1 MKKNLLSLICGI
13 AALGASAQI
22 HFNAGLETSHL
33 WRGLEVSSGV
43 DVTSQFTFSDKA
55 NHFNIGFWGGMQIN
69 KDKYKEFDYFA
80 SYSIGGFTV
89 ALWDIWNFTD
99 AQGDAAKIF
108 NYNCRTTSHF
118 FDLSFQYN
126 FGEKVPL
133 TLYWSTIIGG
143 KDRGNT
149 DGEAMDTQRYSTFV
163 QASYKVYEDDKF
175 VVTPSVGGNFAF
187 KPTMNDE
194 GKKRETFYG
203 NEGGIND
210 VRLNVT
216 YKLKVGNHEMP
227 ITGTAMWNPQANRGY
242 YGVAINLLTL

>member
-1 MKKNLLSLICGI
+1 
-13 AALGASAQI
+13 
-22 HFNAGLETSHL
+22 
-33 WRGLEVSSGV
+33 
-43 DVTSQFTFSDKA
+43 
-55 NHFNIGFWGGMQIN
+55 
-69 KDKYKEFDYFA
+69 
-80 SYSIGGFTV
+80 
-89 ALWDIWNFTD
+89 
-99 AQGDAAKIF
+99 
-108 NYNCRTTSHF
+108 
-118 FDLSFQYN
+118 
-126 FGEKVPL
+126 
-133 TLYWSTIIGG
+133 
-143 KDRGNT
+143 
-149 DGEAMDTQRYSTFV
+149 MDTQRYSTFV